1 MYELIRFI
9 REAVRRARQ
18 NNSET
23 RRGISRLLNTLEIK
37 AVWEK
42 AQGRVTKH
50 SIRFFQEGIELVRV
64 RTGATHSGVLE
75 TLRQPQGS

>member
-1 MYELIRFI
+1 MYELIRFR

-37 AVWEK
+37 VVWEK
-42 AQGRVTKH
+42 AQGRVTEH
-50 SIRFFQEGIELVRV
+50 SVRFFQEGIELV
-64 RTGATHSGVLE
+64 
-75 TLRQPQGS
+75 